1 MQTNVIIILSPN
13 TITPLHA
20 VYIDCKDAYQN
31 GHTTSGVYTIN
42 PDKQTVFKVYCDM
55 DTDGGGWT
63 VIQRRFDGSV
73 SFDRNWTE
81 CESGFGNKTGEYWLG
96 LSYIHRLTTSASQD
110 LRVDME
116 DFEGGSAYARYTTFT
131 VANATDSYRLLVSG
145 YSGTAGNAM
154 GYSSGQKFTTKDRD
168 NQNISYSSTNCAKLL
183 ESPWWHRYCVY
194 ANLNGNYYSSQ
205 YVGDPGGV
213 TWYQWK
219 NNSWYSLKTASMK
232 LRRK

>member
-1 MQTNVIIILSPN
+1 
-13 TITPLHA
+13 

-31 GHTTSGVYTIN
+31 GHNTSGVYTIN
-42 PDKQTVFKVYCDM
+42 PDNQTEFKVYCDM

-73 SFDRNWTE
+73 SFDRNWAE

-110 LRVDME
+110 LRVDLE

-131 VANATDSYRLLVSG
+131 VANATDSYQLLVSG
-145 YSGTAGNAM
+145 YSGTAGDAM
-154 GYSSGQKFTTKDRD
+154 YDNSNMLSGQRFTTRDRD
-168 NQNISYSSTNCAKLL
+168 NDHRSGVNCAAFYKG
-183 ESPWWHRYCVY
+183 PWWHNNCYY
-194 ANLNGNYYSSQ
+194 GNLNGKYNSSQ
-205 YVGDPGGV
+205 YSVGII
-213 TWYQWK
+213 WYQWK
-219 NNSWYSLKTASMK
+219 RSWNSLKTASMK